1 MKTSDQPADGPRA
14 KQSLSMWNPG
24 NFGSLP
30 QLKWAPGFSAAQ
42 PACCQAGEYLSGLK
56 KLSAFIGGVILAL
69 TLAGCATTPPPI
81 KGNADLLSFLSDG
94 KTTRT
99 EAITTLG
106 QPSGTFEAQRILT
119 YRLGYEP
126 ENHGYAV
133 VERETTV
140 SGWPTWPAA
149 KFSLVLVF
157 DDAGILQK
165 HSLVKV
171 NQ

>member
-1 MKTSDQPADGPRA
+1 MNTKILLVLA
-14 KQSLSMWNPG
+14 
-24 NFGSLP
+24 
-30 QLKWAPGFSAAQ
+30 
-42 PACCQAGEYLSGLK
+42 
-56 KLSAFIGGVILAL
+56 LAL
-69 TLAGCATTPPPI
+69 TLVGCATTPPPL
-81 KGNADLLSFLSDG
+81 KGNPDLLIFLLDG

-106 QPSGTFEAQRILT
+106 QPSGRFESDKILT

-126 ENHGYAV
+126 KNNGYAV
-133 VERETTV
+133 VEREPTA
-140 SGWPTWPAA
+140 SGWPTWTAA